1 MLLRYLETY
10 KLYHVVKQ
18 KQTNGS
24 TIDTYELLGSYRVQK
39 QDLATDEVA
48 SSIYGADINS
58 IYRISS
64 VLGELEAYLLPK
76 VSNKEDNI
84 SKYLISKEVPN
95 TSVGEIIYKIRAVS
109 EDRIDIQRIWNQ

>member
-10 KLYHVVKQ
+10 NLYHIVKR

-24 TIDTYELLGSYRVQK
+24 TIDTYELLGSYKVQR

-48 SSIYGADINS
+48 TSIYGADINS

-64 VLGELEAYLLPK
+64 VLGKLEEFLLPK
-76 VSNKEDNI
+76 VSNKDDNI
-84 SKYLISKEVPN
+84 SKYLIGKGEV
-95 TSVGEIIYKIRAVS
+95 IYKIRAVN
-109 EDRIDIQRIWNQ
+109 EDRIDIQRL